1 MRSPWVCFLLL
12 VFSIPTSA
20 QTDIAMGKHA
30 IVIHGGAGSIL
41 KKNLSDQME
50 TAYRTKLREALQ
62 AGNAVLEQGGTAT
75 DAVVVTI
82 KILEDSPL
90 FNAGKGSVYT
100 YDGINEMDASIMQ
113 GNDLN
118 AGAVSGVATIKN
130 PIEAAK
136 EVMLHSKHVM
146 LSGPGAVEFAKE
158 RGVTIVDSAYFHNDK
173 RLQQLKK
180 AKEKESVIL
189 DHDGEQGMNDPAHSE
204 IEFDITLK
212 TDDKFGT
219 VGCVALDKHGN
230 LAAGTSTGGM
240 TNKRY
245 GRIGDSPIIGAGTY
259 ADNRTCAVSCTG
271 HGEYFMKL
279 AVAKE
284 IGAQMEHGGRSL
296 EEAADNVIYKKLQ
309 DLGGTGGVICLDANG
324 NIAMPFNT
332 SGMYRGY
339 IDTQGNTEVLIFK
352 NER

>member
-1 MRSPWVCFLLL
+1 MSNY
-12 VFSIPTSA
+12 
-20 QTDIAMGKHA
+20 A

-41 KKNLSDQME
+41 RENLSAEME
-50 TAYRTKLREALQ
+50 AAYREKLIEALKVGQ
-62 AGNAVLEQGGTAT
+62 ALLKNGGTSV
-75 DAVVVTI
+75 DAVVETI

-100 YDGINEMDASIMQ
+100 HDEKNEMDASIMN
-113 GNDLN
+113 GNDMT
-118 AGAVSGVATIKN
+118 AGAVAGVDTIKN
-130 PIEAAK
+130 PIEAAR
-136 EVMLHSKHVM
+136 EVMQNSRHVM
-146 LSGPGAVEFAKE
+146 LSGSGAVEFAKE
-158 RGVTIVDSAYFHNDK
+158 HGITIVDTAYFYNER

-180 AKEKESVIL
+180 AKDKESVIL
-189 DHDGEQGMNDPAHSE
+189 DHDGGHGMVDTAHSE
-204 IEFDITLK
+204 IEFDVTLK

-219 VGCVALDKHGN
+219 VGCVALDQHGN

-259 ADNRTCAVSCTG
+259 ADDKTCAVSSTG
-271 HGEYFMKL
+271 HGEYFIRL

-284 IGAQMEHGGRSL
+284 ISAQMEHGAKSL
-296 EEAADNVIYKKLQ
+296 QEAADNVIHTKLTE
-309 DLGGTGGVICLDANG
+309 LGGTGGVIAIDANG

-339 IDTQGNTEVLIFK
+339 IDTNGEMEVLIFK
-352 NER
+352 ND